1 MKLPE
6 MLDILSVC
14 GTAAVIV
21 NKDGIIHMHNRLA
34 SRLLDGAEERSLSGL
49 SLSDIAPRLL
59 EEAPEGES
67 PQYVTVSFRKYLAA
81 FPAPEIPGI
90 PEDMRLITFRDAT
103 AEVLQ
108 KICEEALEH
117 VTDSVT
123 ITDTSCRVLF
133 MNTTAIRMD
142 ELEKDSVI
150 GESLYSL
157 YQSLD
162 GQGLYIPRVLRT
174 GQACLDYRQYYKT
187 KNMKNVDVTAS
198 TYPLVCGGRLL
209 GGCSIM
215 KDWSTVDSLNKKI
228 VELQDKLL
236 HQKGQDKGSR
246 KSVLTARYRF
256 DDIIHIS
263 SVMEDLLKKCRQAA
277 RSDSSVMF
285 YGETG
290 TGKELFAQ
298 SIHNASRRAS
308 GPFIAINCAAIPE
321 NLLEGLLF
329 GTEKGAF
336 TGAEKRPGLFEQA
349 SGGTLLLDELNSM
362 NMSLQAKLLRVLQE
376 SRVRRV
382 GGSEEIPVDVRVI
395 SNLNIPPM
403 KAIEENKLRI
413 DLFYRL
419 GVVNFLIPPLR
430 ERPEDIPLLVN
441 RFIMRCSAKLSR
453 KVQEPDRQ
461 VLSLFSRYQWPGNVR
476 ELEHVIEH
484 AMNVLPEGENVIR
497 ISDLPQFL
505 QTSAAKASLPDDTPQ
520 SVPSGDS
527 LLSTMQSTERSAICR
542 VLRKNNGNIS
552 RSALELNLSRQSLQ
566 YRIRKYGI
574 RVDEL

>member
-1 MKLPE
+1 MKLSE
-6 MLDILSVC
+6 LLDILSVC
-14 GTAAVIV
+14 GTAAVVV
-21 NKDGIIHMHNRLA
+21 NKDGIIHMHNRCA
-34 SRLLDGAEERSLSGL
+34 SRLLHGAGERSLSGL
-49 SLSDIAPRLL
+49 SLADLAPRLL
-59 EEAPEGES
+59 EEAPEGEP
-67 PQYVTVSFRKYLAA
+67 PQYVPVSFRKYLAA

-108 KICEEALEH
+108 KICEETLEH

-123 ITDTSCRVLF
+123 ITDTSCRILF

-198 TYPLVCGGRLL
+198 TYPLVCGSRLL

-298 SIHNASRRAS
+298 SIHNASRRAY

-362 NMSLQAKLLRVLQE
+362 NLSLQAKLLRVLQE

-441 RFIMRCSAKLSR
+441 RFIMRCNTKLSR

-484 AMNVLPEGENVIR
+484 AMNVLPEGETVIR
-497 ISDLPQFL
+497 MSDLPQFL

-527 LLSTMQSTERSAICR
+527 LLSTMQSTERSTICR

-552 RSALELNLSRQSLQ
+552 RSALELNISRQSLQ